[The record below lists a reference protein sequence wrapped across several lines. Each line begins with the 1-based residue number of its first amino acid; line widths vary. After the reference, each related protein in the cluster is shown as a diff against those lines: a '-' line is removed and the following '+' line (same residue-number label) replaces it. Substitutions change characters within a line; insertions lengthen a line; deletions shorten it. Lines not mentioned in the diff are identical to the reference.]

1 MAGEE
6 LRGGD
11 DLILRVDGDGVLRVG
26 WGEPDWLGPAR
37 LSLAGAE
44 PTPPAATRRHDGA
57 DDLGAFAALDLD
69 WPRTAPALRATVRV
83 YAARPLIVFRL
94 AAPEGFAGGARG
106 PFEVPRVAWPHF
118 QPTRRAPGGVPAGA
132 RTFAHQWAEFALPLF
147 GDADGGGVLFAPHRP
162 PVASPLLVVAPDG
175 RTLLLG
181 PLDHFH
187 EQIVALPR
195 GGAAVADG
203 LRCGW
208 HGDLDQAP
216 PGFATELA
224 LWAAP
229 APRAALD
236 RWGAMLRSRAAT
248 VRRSRYADPGLA
260 RLSYWTD
267 NGATYYY
274 RTAPG
279 LDYATTLE
287 RAVADCEARG
297 LPIGLVQIDSWFYPQ
312 EHLRPVGDEGA
323 PIVPP
328 SGMLRWEPREDL
340 FPDGFAHLHARLGR
354 RPLAFHSRHFASAS
368 PYFRR
373 HAAWVDGAY
382 AHPSGPEL
390 ADHLL
395 RSAAAWGAV
404 TYEQDWLVESF
415 FGVRG
420 LRAAP
425 GRARQW
431 QEDLDDAAGAHGLT
445 LQWCMATP
453 ADFLQSVSLRHLTSI
468 RTCGDYRYLFDNGLN
483 WVWYLHVNALARA
496 LGLNAFKDVFIS
508 DRAAEPYA
516 EVEALLAALGTGPV
530 GIGDAI
536 GGADRE
542 LVLRT
547 CREDGVLVKPD
558 APLAAIDR
566 CFLRHGHL
574 TPALLVG
581 ETHSTHGAH
590 RWVYVATLHASS
602 HRGAL
607 SEPVALADLGAMR
620 PDGPVVVY
628 DWRRGSF
635 ERLAADG
642 GWQVTLD
649 FQDWDYR
656 VLCPLLPGE
665 RALFG
670 DVARYATMGD
680 RRLAA
685 VSASVEALAFDVIGV
700 PGTTAEI
707 HGCAPQAPHS
717 VRAATYRSERAL
729 RRASA
734 ATAREA
740 DVFWHDD
747 VGRWVVRVA
756 VDRSG
761 TSRLVLHW

>member
-1 MAGEE
+1 MGAEE

-11 DLILRVDGDGVLRVG
+11 GVVVRVADDGTVRVG
-26 WGEPDWLGPAR
+26 WGEPDWFGPAG
-37 LSLAGAE
+37 LTLAGAA
-44 PTPPAATRRHDGA
+44 PTAAPATSRRDGA
-57 DDLGAFAALDLD
+57 DDLGAFAAVELR
-69 WPRTAPALRATVRV
+69 WPGNALALQATVRV
-83 YAARPLIVFRL
+83 YRDRPLVVFRL
-94 AAPEGFAGGARG
+94 TAPDGLRAGAAG

-118 QPTRRAPGGVPAGA
+118 QPLQRAVDGAPAGA

-147 GDADGGGVLFAPHRP
+147 GDVDGGGFLFAPHRP
-162 PVASPLLVVAPDG
+162 PVVSPLLMLAADG

-187 EQIVALPR
+187 EQIVAVPR
-195 GGAAVADG
+195 DAAGLADG

-224 LWAAP
+224 LWAA
-229 APRAALD
+229 ATPRAALD
-236 RWGAMLRSRAAT
+236 QWAALLRQRAQT
-248 VRRSRYADPGLA
+248 VRPSRYADPGLA

-279 LDYATTLE
+279 LDYTTTLE

-297 LPIGLVQIDSWFYPQ
+297 LPIEVVQIDSWFYPQ

-323 PIVPP
+323 PLVPP
-328 SGMLRWEPREDL
+328 SGMMRWEPRADL
-340 FPDGFAHLHARLGR
+340 FPEGFAHLRRRLGH

-368 PYFRR
+368 PYFAR

-382 AHPSGPEL
+382 AHPSGPAL
-390 ADHLL
+390 FDHLL
-395 RSAAAWGAV
+395 RSAADWGAV
-404 TYEQDWLVESF
+404 TYEQDWLVEAF
-415 FGVRG
+415 LGVRG
-420 LRAAP
+420 LRAEP

-431 QEDLDDAAGAHGLT
+431 QEALDAAADAHGLT

-453 ADFLQSVSLRHLTSI
+453 ADFLQSVTLRHLTSI
-468 RTCGDYRYLFDNGLN
+468 RTSGDYRYLFDNGLN
-483 WVWYLHVNALARA
+483 WVWFLHVNALARA

-516 EVEALLAALGTGPV
+516 EVEALLAALSTGPV

-536 GGADRE
+536 GAADRD

-581 ETHSTHGAH
+581 ETYSTHAAH
-590 RWVYVATLHASS
+590 RWLYVATLHASA
-602 HRGAL
+602 RREAL
-607 SEPVALADLGAMR
+607 SERIALADLGAVR
-620 PDGPVVVY
+620 PQGPVIAY
-628 DWRRGSF
+628 DWRRGTC
-635 ERLAADG
+635 ERLAVDG

-665 RALFG
+665 RAVIG
-670 DVARYATMGD
+670 DVARYASMGD
-680 RRLAA
+680 RRINR
-685 VSASVEALAFDVIGV
+685 VVASVEAVAFDVIGM

-707 HGCAPQAPHS
+707 HGYAAHRPHS
-717 VRAATYRSERAL
+717 VRGATYRSERAL
-729 RRASA
+729 RRRDAASA
-734 ATAREA
+734 SDH

-747 VGRWVVRVA
+747 SGRWVVRVTI
-756 VDRSG
+756 DQSG
-761 TSRLVLHW
+761 STRLTLHW

>member
-1 MAGEE
+1 MASDE
-6 LRGGD
+6 LRGADGMLVRVAD
-11 DLILRVDGDGVLRVG
+11 DGTLRVG
-26 WGEPDWLGPAR
+26 WGETDWLGPAT
-37 LSLAGAE
+37 LTLAGGA
-44 PTPPAATRRHDGA
+44 PAAAATTTRRAGSDA
-57 DDLGAFAALDLD
+57 LGDYDALDLA
-69 WPRTAPALRATVRV
+69 WANLPLALDATVRV
-83 YAARPLIVFRL
+83 YRARPLVVFRL
-94 AAPEGFAGGARG
+94 AAPEGLTGEAAG

-118 QPTRRAPGGVPAGA
+118 RPTQRAAGGVPDGA

-147 GDADGGGVLFAPHRP
+147 GDADAGGFLFAPHRP
-162 PVASPLLVVAPDG
+162 AVASPLLLMAPDG

-187 EQIVALPR
+187 AQIIAVPRDADAL
-195 GGAAVADG
+195 ADG

-208 HGDLDQAP
+208 HGDLAEAP

-224 LWAAP
+224 LWAAS

-236 RWGAMLRSRAAT
+236 EWAAWLRRRAGT
-248 VRRSRYADPGLA
+248 VRPSRYADAGLA

-279 LDYATTLE
+279 LDYAATLA
-287 RAVADCEARG
+287 RAVTDCEARG
-297 LPIGLVQIDSWFYPQ
+297 LPIELVQIDSWFYPQ
-312 EHLRPVGDEGA
+312 EHPRPVSDEGA

-328 SGMLRWEPREDL
+328 SGMMRWEPREDL
-340 FPDGFAHLHARLGR
+340 FPAGFADLRARLGH

-368 PYFRR
+368 PYFAR
-373 HAAWVDGAY
+373 HPAWVDGAS

-390 ADHLL
+390 FDHLL
-395 RSAAAWGAV
+395 RSAAGWGAI

-425 GRARQW
+425 ERARQW
-431 QEDLDDAAGAHGLT
+431 QESLDRAAGDHGLT

-453 ADFLQSVSLRHLTSI
+453 ADFLQSVTLRHLTSI
-468 RTCGDYRYLFDNGLN
+468 RTSGDYRYLFDNGLN
-483 WVWYLHVNALARA
+483 WVWFLHVNALARA
-496 LGLNAFKDVFIS
+496 LGLNAFKDVFLS

-516 EVEALLAALGTGPV
+516 EVEALLAALSAGPV

-536 GGADRE
+536 GAADRD

-581 ETHSTHGAH
+581 ETGSTHGAH
-590 RWVYVATLHASS
+590 RWTYVATLHAS
-602 HRGAL
+602 HRREAL
-607 SEPVALADLGAMR
+607 SERIALADLGAAR
-620 PDGPVVVY
+620 PAGPVVAY
-628 DWRRGSF
+628 DWRRGTF
-635 ERLAADG
+635 ERLAVDG
-642 GWQVTLD
+642 GWQVRLD
-649 FQDWDYR
+649 FQDWDFR

-670 DVARYATMGD
+670 DVARYASMGD
-680 RRLAA
+680 RRVAGVA
-685 VSASVEALAFDVIGV
+685 ASVESVSFDVIGM
-700 PGTTAEI
+700 PGTIAEI
-707 HGCAPQAPHS
+707 HGYASQSPHG
-717 VRAATYRSERAL
+717 VRAATFGGERVLA
-729 RRASA
+729 RAENGANGS
-734 ATAREA
+734 
-740 DVFWHDD
+740 DVFWYEPS
-747 VGRWVVRVA
+747 GRWVVRVA
-756 VDRSG
+756 IDSSG
-761 TSRLVLHW
+761 SVRVTLT